1 MYFRFHKEI
10 SAALIIL
17 FLLVIFFYF
26 IYKPLFLIFL
36 ILLIFTF
43 YFFRD
48 PERVVPLGDD
58 ILVSPADGLITNI
71 SEYKEG
77 KKSYTKVSIF
87 LSVFNVHIQRLPVS
101 GQITKIDYK
110 RDINLREVDCV
121 KGFVMFINHF
131 ECKSTNYFD
140 ENFFLYLEE
149 VDLCKRLK
157 KMGKKI
163 YIAENV
169 MVKHLGGKSHHPDQQ
184 EKMEIQRNW
193 HYLWSLFYYSKK
205 HKGLIYAY
213 KITLRKFFSAFFKMI
228 YYFFLNKKKHVIYKY
243 RFLGLLNSYIGK
255 SSFFRVE

>member
-58 ILVSPADGLITNI
+58 ILVSPADGLITSI

-77 KKSYTKVSIF
+77 KKNYTKVSIF

-101 GQITKIDYK
+101 GQITKIDYIEGK
-110 RDINLREVDCV
+110 
-121 KGFVMFINHF
+121 FINATLDKAS
-131 ECKSTNYFD
+131 EDNERLRLTIKSGSNVIYITQIAGLIARRIICYLKTNEKVNQGDRYGIIKFGSR
-140 ENFFLYLEE
+140 
-149 VDLCKRLK
+149 VDIEFPNSYNLMVSIGQQCIGCETIIAKDFKNNKNLQSREY
-157 KMGKKI
+157 KKI
-163 YIAENV
+163 
-169 MVKHLGGKSHHPDQQ
+169 
-184 EKMEIQRNW
+184 
-193 HYLWSLFYYSKK
+193 
-205 HKGLIYAY
+205 
-213 KITLRKFFSAFFKMI
+213 
-228 YYFFLNKKKHVIYKY
+228 
-243 RFLGLLNSYIGK
+243 
-255 SSFFRVE
+255 

>member
-43 YFFRD
+43 FFFRD

-87 LSVFNVHIQRLPVS
+87 LSVFNVHIQRLPLS
-101 GQITKIDYK
+101 GQITKIDYIEGK
-110 RDINLREVDCV
+110 
-121 KGFVMFINHF
+121 FINATLDKAS
-131 ECKSTNYFD
+131 EENERLRLTLKSGSNVIYITQIAGLIARRIICYLKTNERVNQGERYGIIKFGSR
-140 ENFFLYLEE
+140 
-149 VDLCKRLK
+149 VDIEFPNSYNLMVSIGQQCIGGETIIARDFKNNKNIQSREY
-157 KMGKKI
+157 KKI
-163 YIAENV
+163 
-169 MVKHLGGKSHHPDQQ
+169 
-184 EKMEIQRNW
+184 
-193 HYLWSLFYYSKK
+193 
-205 HKGLIYAY
+205 
-213 KITLRKFFSAFFKMI
+213 
-228 YYFFLNKKKHVIYKY
+228 
-243 RFLGLLNSYIGK
+243 
-255 SSFFRVE
+255 

>member
-58 ILVSPADGLITNI
+58 ILLSPADGLITNI

-101 GQITKIDYK
+101 GQITKIDYIEGK
-110 RDINLREVDCV
+110 
-121 KGFVMFINHF
+121 FINATLDKAS
-131 ECKSTNYFD
+131 EDNERLRLTIKSGSNVIYITQIAGLIARRIICYLKTNERVNQGERYGIIKFGSR
-140 ENFFLYLEE
+140 
-149 VDLCKRLK
+149 VDIEFPDSYNLMVSIGQQCIGGETIIARDFRNNKNIQSREY
-157 KMGKKI
+157 KKI
-163 YIAENV
+163 
-169 MVKHLGGKSHHPDQQ
+169 
-184 EKMEIQRNW
+184 
-193 HYLWSLFYYSKK
+193 
-205 HKGLIYAY
+205 
-213 KITLRKFFSAFFKMI
+213 
-228 YYFFLNKKKHVIYKY
+228 
-243 RFLGLLNSYIGK
+243 
-255 SSFFRVE
+255 

>member
-26 IYKPLFLIFL
+26 IYKPLFFIFF

-101 GQITKIDYK
+101 GQITKIDYIEGK
-110 RDINLREVDCV
+110 
-121 KGFVMFINHF
+121 FINATLDKAS
-131 ECKSTNYFD
+131 EENERLRLTLKSGSNVIYITQIAGLIARRIICYLKTNERVNQGERYGIIKFGSR
-140 ENFFLYLEE
+140 
-149 VDLCKRLK
+149 VDIEFPNSYNLMVSIGQQCIGGETIIARDFKNNKNIQSREY
-157 KMGKKI
+157 KKI
-163 YIAENV
+163 
-169 MVKHLGGKSHHPDQQ
+169 
-184 EKMEIQRNW
+184 
-193 HYLWSLFYYSKK
+193 
-205 HKGLIYAY
+205 
-213 KITLRKFFSAFFKMI
+213 
-228 YYFFLNKKKHVIYKY
+228 
-243 RFLGLLNSYIGK
+243 
-255 SSFFRVE
+255 

>member
-48 PERVVPLGDD
+48 PERVIPLGDD

-77 KKSYTKVSIF
+77 KKNYTKVSIF

-101 GQITKIDYK
+101 GQITKIDYIEGK
-110 RDINLREVDCV
+110 
-121 KGFVMFINHF
+121 FINATLDKAS
-131 ECKSTNYFD
+131 EENERLRLTLKSGSNVIYITQIAGLIARRIICYLKTNERVNQGERYGIIKFGSR
-140 ENFFLYLEE
+140 
-149 VDLCKRLK
+149 VDIEFPNSYNLMVSVGQQCIGGETIIARDFKNNKNIQSREY
-157 KMGKKI
+157 KKI
-163 YIAENV
+163 
-169 MVKHLGGKSHHPDQQ
+169 
-184 EKMEIQRNW
+184 
-193 HYLWSLFYYSKK
+193 
-205 HKGLIYAY
+205 
-213 KITLRKFFSAFFKMI
+213 
-228 YYFFLNKKKHVIYKY
+228 
-243 RFLGLLNSYIGK
+243 
-255 SSFFRVE
+255 

>member
-101 GQITKIDYK
+101 GQITKIDYIEGK
-110 RDINLREVDCV
+110 
-121 KGFVMFINHF
+121 FINATLNKAS
-131 ECKSTNYFD
+131 EENERLRLTLKSGSNVIYITQIAGLIARRIICYLKTNERVNQGERYGIIKFGSR
-140 ENFFLYLEE
+140 
-149 VDLCKRLK
+149 VDIEFPNSYNLMVSIGQQCIGGETIIARDFKNNKNIQSREY
-157 KMGKKI
+157 KKI
-163 YIAENV
+163 
-169 MVKHLGGKSHHPDQQ
+169 
-184 EKMEIQRNW
+184 
-193 HYLWSLFYYSKK
+193 
-205 HKGLIYAY
+205 
-213 KITLRKFFSAFFKMI
+213 
-228 YYFFLNKKKHVIYKY
+228 
-243 RFLGLLNSYIGK
+243 
-255 SSFFRVE
+255 

>member
-36 ILLIFTF
+36 ILLIFAF

-87 LSVFNVHIQRLPVS
+87 LSVFNVHIQRLPLS
-101 GQITKIDYK
+101 GQITKIDYIEGK
-110 RDINLREVDCV
+110 
-121 KGFVMFINHF
+121 FINATLDKAS
-131 ECKSTNYFD
+131 EENERLRITLKSGSNVIYITQIAGLIARRIICYLKTNERVNQGERYGIIKFGSR
-140 ENFFLYLEE
+140 
-149 VDLCKRLK
+149 VDIEFPNSYNLMVSIGQQCIGGETIIARDFKNNKNIQSREY
-157 KMGKKI
+157 KKI
-163 YIAENV
+163 
-169 MVKHLGGKSHHPDQQ
+169 
-184 EKMEIQRNW
+184 
-193 HYLWSLFYYSKK
+193 
-205 HKGLIYAY
+205 
-213 KITLRKFFSAFFKMI
+213 
-228 YYFFLNKKKHVIYKY
+228 
-243 RFLGLLNSYIGK
+243 
-255 SSFFRVE
+255 

>member
-58 ILVSPADGLITNI
+58 ILLSPADGLITNI
-71 SEYKEG
+71 SEHKEG

-101 GQITKIDYK
+101 GQITKIDYIEGK
-110 RDINLREVDCV
+110 
-121 KGFVMFINHF
+121 FINATLDKAS
-131 ECKSTNYFD
+131 EDNERLRLTLKSGSNVIYITQIAGLIARRIICYLKTNQRVNQGDRYGIIKFGSR
-140 ENFFLYLEE
+140 
-149 VDLCKRLK
+149 VDIEFPNSYNLMVSIGQQCIGGETIIARDFKNNKNIQSREY
-157 KMGKKI
+157 KKI
-163 YIAENV
+163 
-169 MVKHLGGKSHHPDQQ
+169 
-184 EKMEIQRNW
+184 
-193 HYLWSLFYYSKK
+193 
-205 HKGLIYAY
+205 
-213 KITLRKFFSAFFKMI
+213 
-228 YYFFLNKKKHVIYKY
+228 
-243 RFLGLLNSYIGK
+243 
-255 SSFFRVE
+255 

>member
-71 SEYKEG
+71 SEHKNG

-101 GQITKIDYK
+101 GQITKIDYIEGK
-110 RDINLREVDCV
+110 
-121 KGFVMFINHF
+121 FINATLDKAS
-131 ECKSTNYFD
+131 EENERLRLTLKSGSNVIYITQIAGLIARRIICYLKTNERVNQGERYGIIKFGSR
-140 ENFFLYLEE
+140 
-149 VDLCKRLK
+149 VDIEFPNSYNLMVSIGQQCIGGETIIARDFKNNKNIQSREY
-157 KMGKKI
+157 KKI
-163 YIAENV
+163 
-169 MVKHLGGKSHHPDQQ
+169 
-184 EKMEIQRNW
+184 
-193 HYLWSLFYYSKK
+193 
-205 HKGLIYAY
+205 
-213 KITLRKFFSAFFKMI
+213 
-228 YYFFLNKKKHVIYKY
+228 
-243 RFLGLLNSYIGK
+243 
-255 SSFFRVE
+255 

>member
-77 KKSYTKVSIF
+77 KKKYTKVSIF

-101 GQITKIDYK
+101 GEITKIDYIEGK
-110 RDINLREVDCV
+110 
-121 KGFVMFINHF
+121 FINATLDKAS
-131 ECKSTNYFD
+131 EDN
-140 ENFFLYLEE
+140 E
-149 VDLCKRLK
+149 RLK
-157 KMGKKI
+157 LTLKSGSNVIYITQIAGLIARRIICYLKTNEKVNQGDRYGIIKFGSRVDIEFPNSYNLMVSIGQQCIGGETIIARDFKNNKNLQSREYKKI
-163 YIAENV
+163 
-169 MVKHLGGKSHHPDQQ
+169 
-184 EKMEIQRNW
+184 
-193 HYLWSLFYYSKK
+193 
-205 HKGLIYAY
+205 
-213 KITLRKFFSAFFKMI
+213 
-228 YYFFLNKKKHVIYKY
+228 
-243 RFLGLLNSYIGK
+243 
-255 SSFFRVE
+255 

>member
-26 IYKPLFLIFL
+26 LYIPLFLIFL

-87 LSVFNVHIQRLPVS
+87 LSVFNVHIQRLPLS
-101 GQITKIDYK
+101 GQITKIDYIECK
-110 RDINLREVDCV
+110 
-121 KGFVMFINHF
+121 FINATLDKAS
-131 ECKSTNYFD
+131 EENERLRLTLKSGSNVIYITQIAGLIARRIICYLKTNERVNQGERYGIIKFGSR
-140 ENFFLYLEE
+140 
-149 VDLCKRLK
+149 VDIEFPNSYNLMVSIGQQCIGGETIIARDFKNNKNIQSREY
-157 KMGKKI
+157 KKI
-163 YIAENV
+163 
-169 MVKHLGGKSHHPDQQ
+169 
-184 EKMEIQRNW
+184 
-193 HYLWSLFYYSKK
+193 
-205 HKGLIYAY
+205 
-213 KITLRKFFSAFFKMI
+213 
-228 YYFFLNKKKHVIYKY
+228 
-243 RFLGLLNSYIGK
+243 
-255 SSFFRVE
+255 

>member
-71 SEYKEG
+71 SEYKDG

-101 GQITKIDYK
+101 GQITKIDYIEGK
-110 RDINLREVDCV
+110 
-121 KGFVMFINHF
+121 FINATLDKAS
-131 ECKSTNYFD
+131 EENERLRLTLKSGSNVIYITQIAGLIARRIICYLKTNERVNQGDRYGIIKFGSR
-140 ENFFLYLEE
+140 
-149 VDLCKRLK
+149 VDIEFPNSYNLMVSIGQQCIGGETIIARDFKNNKNIKSREY
-157 KMGKKI
+157 KKI
-163 YIAENV
+163 
-169 MVKHLGGKSHHPDQQ
+169 
-184 EKMEIQRNW
+184 
-193 HYLWSLFYYSKK
+193 
-205 HKGLIYAY
+205 
-213 KITLRKFFSAFFKMI
+213 
-228 YYFFLNKKKHVIYKY
+228 
-243 RFLGLLNSYIGK
+243 
-255 SSFFRVE
+255 

>member
-87 LSVFNVHIQRLPVS
+87 LSVFNVHIQRLPLS
-101 GQITKIDYK
+101 GQITKIDYIEGK
-110 RDINLREVDCV
+110 
-121 KGFVMFINHF
+121 FINATLDKAS
-131 ECKSTNYFD
+131 EENERLRLTLKSGSNVIYITQIAGLIARRIICYLKTNERVNQGERYGIIKFGSR
-140 ENFFLYLEE
+140 
-149 VDLCKRLK
+149 VDIEFPNSFNLMVSIGQQCFGGETIIARDFKNNKNIQSREY
-157 KMGKKI
+157 KKI
-163 YIAENV
+163 
-169 MVKHLGGKSHHPDQQ
+169 
-184 EKMEIQRNW
+184 
-193 HYLWSLFYYSKK
+193 
-205 HKGLIYAY
+205 
-213 KITLRKFFSAFFKMI
+213 
-228 YYFFLNKKKHVIYKY
+228 
-243 RFLGLLNSYIGK
+243 
-255 SSFFRVE
+255 